1 MGLTSALFTGLS
13 GMTTNSEG
21 ISNTGNN
28 ISNAN
33 TTGYKSNR
41 LNFESAIVRTVSGAS
56 APTASLG
63 GTNAA
68 QIGYGAKLGSIDKM
82 FKAGSLQPTGV
93 NTDMAV
99 DGNGFFILNMDDRQ
113 VYSRVGSFALDRDF
127 NLVNPS
133 FGGKVQGYGVDED
146 FEIVDGELS
155 DINIP
160 IGALTIAEATENI
173 ALSGVLNAG
182 GDVATQGSLLNTNAL
197 TDGSG
202 GPVATGATLLA
213 NIFDTGAPPVSLFS
227 VGDVITVQDVT
238 KASGT
243 IPTKTFEVGAA
254 NTTGS
259 DDFGT
264 TVNDF
269 MDFLNE
275 ILGIDETAD
284 PSAGITINAAG
295 EIVIQGNTG
304 TQNDITIE
312 NGNIIVNAG
321 SVSPSVPF
329 EVSKTQEADGESLR
343 TTFVVFDS
351 LGTPL
356 TIDFRATLEDKT
368 NSGTTWRFYIQSEDD
383 TDLDRVLSTGTIE
396 FDTNGKYLQA
406 TNAAFVIDRNATG
419 AETPLQVTLGFNDG
433 DNTLQS
439 LVDQSSIVNARTV
452 DGSAVGTLEDFTV
465 ELDGRIVGTFSNSLT
480 RTLGRVTL
488 AMFSNNNGLLDLGN
502 GLYDVSVNSGN
513 AIIVN
518 PGQGGSG
525 SVVGQA
531 LEMSNVE
538 LSNEFINLITQS
550 TGFSASSRVLTTSD
564 ELIQELLSTVR

>member
-33 TTGYKSNR
+33 TTGFKSNR

-56 APTASLG
+56 APTANLG

-68 QIGYGAKLGSIDKM
+68 QIGYGAKLGSIDKL
-82 FKAGSLQPTGV
+82 FKGGSLQPTGV

-99 DGNGFFILNMDDRQ
+99 DGNGFFVLNTEGRQ

-259 DDFGT
+259 DDFGA

-329 EVSKTQEADGESLR
+329 EISKTQEADGESLR

-356 TIDFRATLEDKT
+356 TIDFRATLEEKT

-406 TNAAFVIDRNATG
+406 TNAAFVIDRNNTG

-439 LVDQSSIVNARTV
+439 LVDRSSIVNARTV